1 MSDQENLEEKTADFC
16 PWIVAFCCDR
26 SAYRAA
32 DLAGESHLG
41 FPEGL
46 DIIRVPCTG
55 RVDLIYLL
63 RVLEAGAD
71 GVLVLACFE
80 DNCKYISGNI
90 RARKRVEFARKL
102 LKELGLEEERIAIF
116 NLASNMPHRFIELAQ
131 AMVEE
136 IRRLGPS
143 PLRAKL

>member
-1 MSDQENLEEKTADFC
+1 MGDQENLGTESADFS
-16 PWIVAFCCDR
+16 PRIVAFCCDR

-32 DLAGESHLG
+32 DLAGERHFG

-63 RVLEAGAD
+63 RVLEDGAD

-90 RARKRVEFARKL
+90 RARKRIEYARKL
-102 LKELGLEEERIAIF
+102 LKELGLEEERISIS
-116 NLASNMPHRFIELAQ
+116 NLASNMPHRFVELTQ

-136 IRRLGPS
+136 IIKLGPS
-143 PLRAKL
+143 PLRAKP